1 MRYRLPKRPSEHQ
14 PDLFRGSLAVLPSN
28 SPSHHPASVCA
39 FPVSTGTVPRL
50 GSCFFSKT
58 LYNQGTACDCS
69 FNFVFLTLF
78 CGFCGIGSYSKVEDF
93 LRFENVVKTFGS
105 NRAVDGVSLSVNRG
119 EVFAL
124 LGPSGCGK
132 TTLLRVCAGFEKPD
146 SGRVFINGQD
156 ITNLP
161 PEKRPVHTVFQ
172 QYALFPHLS
181 VYENIAFPLRLKRTP
196 EAEVKKEVE
205 KMLDMTELTDHAG
218 KKTQKLSGGQRQRV
232 AIARALV
239 DRPQV
244 LLLDEP
250 LAALDLKLRQRM
262 LAELDWIHDE
272 VGITF
277 LYVTHD
283 QEEALGISDR
293 IAVMHNGQI
302 EQIGTADGIYEN
314 PKSRFVASF
323 VGRMNFFEADVLE
336 NGPNNTLIVQVTE
349 TGVNSN
355 ARFIV
360 PKTTEGPLAGF
371 CNRLKA
377 GDTVLLCIRPEKLLI
392 RSKTSSALVPGYNAD
407 VFQNVLEGALERE
420 IYYGS
425 ESRFF
430 VDVGEYSV
438 MVTQLIHSRDV
449 SSPMVTQNQFKLG
462 ETVQLSWH
470 VRDCLVLPM
479 DESQG
484 EVIGAELFT
493 EEEEVGA

>member
-1 MRYRLPKRPSEHQ
+1 ME
-14 PDLFRGSLAVLPSN
+14 N
-28 SPSHHPASVCA
+28 
-39 FPVSTGTVPRL
+39 
-50 GSCFFSKT
+50 
-58 LYNQGTACDCS
+58 
-69 FNFVFLTLF
+69 
-78 CGFCGIGSYSKVEDF
+78 F
-93 LRFENVVKTFGS
+93 LRFENVVKAFGT
-105 NRAVDGVSLSVNRG
+105 NRAVDGISLSIKRG

-132 TTLLRVCAGFEKPD
+132 TTLLRICAGFEMPD
-146 SGRVFINGQD
+146 SGRVFINDVD
-156 ITNLP
+156 ITDLP

-181 VYENIAFPLRLKRTP
+181 VFENIAFPLRLRGLSNG
-196 EAEVKKEVE
+196 EVEKEVE
-205 KMLDMTELTDHAG
+205 KMLDMTELLDHAG
-218 KKTQKLSGGQRQRV
+218 KKPAKLSGGQRQRV

-239 DRPQV
+239 NRPQV

-293 IAVMHNGQI
+293 IAVMNKGKI
-302 EQIGTADGIYEN
+302 EQYGTSDGIYEN

-323 VGRMNFFEADVLE
+323 VGRMNFFEAEIREILPDDNLM
-336 NGPNNTLIVQVTE
+336 VQVTE

-355 ARFIV
+355 ALFMVTKPSPAMLPAFGGHLSI
-360 PKTTEGPLAGF
+360 GQ
-371 CNRLKA
+371 
-377 GDTVLLCIRPEKLLI
+377 TVLLCVRPEKFLI
-392 RSKTSSALVPGYNAD
+392 RSGIRSDFHAGYN
-407 VFQNVLEGALERE
+407 VEIFQNIMTGVLERE

-438 MVTQLIHSRDV
+438 MATRLIHSRGIITHDN
-449 SSPMVTQNQFKLG
+449 PLEQELELG
-462 ETVQLSWH
+462 QSVQLSWH
-470 VRDCLVLPM
+470 VRDCLILPM
-479 DESQG
+479 DANAP
-484 EVIGAELFT
+484 EVVGAELFT
-493 EEEEVGA
+493 GDEEVGA

>member
-1 MRYRLPKRPSEHQ
+1 ME
-14 PDLFRGSLAVLPSN
+14 N
-28 SPSHHPASVCA
+28 
-39 FPVSTGTVPRL
+39 
-50 GSCFFSKT
+50 
-58 LYNQGTACDCS
+58 
-69 FNFVFLTLF
+69 
-78 CGFCGIGSYSKVEDF
+78 F
-93 LRFENVVKTFGS
+93 LRFENVVKVFGS
-105 NRAVDGVSLSVNRG
+105 NRAVDGISLSIKRG

-132 TTLLRVCAGFEKPD
+132 TTLLRICAGFEKPD

-156 ITNLP
+156 ITDLP

-181 VYENIAFPLRLKRTP
+181 VFENIAFPLRLRGLSNT
-196 EAEVKKEVE
+196 EVEKEVA
-205 KMLDMTELTDHAG
+205 KMLDMTELIDHAG
-218 KKTQKLSGGQRQRV
+218 KKPGKLSGGQRQRV

-239 DRPQV
+239 NRPQV

-293 IAVMHNGQI
+293 IAVMNKGKI
-302 EQIGTADGIYEN
+302 EQFGTTDGIYEN

-323 VGRMNFFEADVLE
+323 VGRMNFFEAEIKKILPDDNL
-336 NGPNNTLIVQVTE
+336 LVQVTE
-349 TGVNSN
+349 TGENSD
-355 ARFIV
+355 ALFMV
-360 PKTTEGPLAGF
+360 SKPAQAMLPAFGGHLSEGQ
-371 CNRLKA
+371 
-377 GDTVLLCIRPEKLLI
+377 TVLLCVRPEKFLI
-392 RSKTSSALVPGYNAD
+392 RAGVSKNFQPGYNIEI
-407 VFQNVLEGALERE
+407 FQNLMNGVLERE

-430 VDVGEYSV
+430 IDVGEYSV
-438 MVTQLIHSRDV
+438 MATQLIHSRG
-449 SSPMVTQNQFKLG
+449 VTNRDNLHETELRLG
-462 ETVQLSWH
+462 EPVQLSWH
-470 VRDCLVLPM
+470 VRDCLILPM
-479 DESQG
+479 DENAP

-493 EEEEVGA
+493 GEGEEVGA

>member
-1 MRYRLPKRPSEHQ
+1 ME
-14 PDLFRGSLAVLPSN
+14 N
-28 SPSHHPASVCA
+28 
-39 FPVSTGTVPRL
+39 
-50 GSCFFSKT
+50 
-58 LYNQGTACDCS
+58 
-69 FNFVFLTLF
+69 
-78 CGFCGIGSYSKVEDF
+78 F
-93 LRFENVVKTFGS
+93 LRFENVVKAFGT
-105 NRAVDGVSLSVNRG
+105 NRAVDGISLSIKRG

-132 TTLLRVCAGFEKPD
+132 TTLLRICAGFETPD
-146 SGRVFINGQD
+146 SGRVFINGVD
-156 ITNLP
+156 ITDMP

-181 VYENIAFPLRLKRTP
+181 VFENIAFPLRLRGLSPTLI
-196 EAEVKKEVE
+196 EKEVQ
-205 KMLDMTELTDHAG
+205 KMLDMTELLDHAG
-218 KKTQKLSGGQRQRV
+218 KKPGKLSGGQRQRV

-239 DRPQV
+239 NRPQV

-293 IAVMHNGQI
+293 IAVMNKGKI
-302 EQIGTADGIYEN
+302 EQYGTSDGIYEY

-323 VGRMNFFEADVLE
+323 VGRMNFFEAEIREIRGENVL
-336 NGPNNTLIVQVTE
+336 VQITE
-349 TGVNSN
+349 TGANSD
-355 ARFIV
+355 ALFMV
-360 PKTTEGPLAGF
+360 SKPSEKMLPAFGGQLAVGQ
-371 CNRLKA
+371 
-377 GDTVLLCIRPEKLLI
+377 TVLFCVRPEKFLI
-392 RSKTSSALVPGYNAD
+392 RAASSRDFAPGYSTE
-407 VFQNVLEGALERE
+407 VFQNIMNGVLERE

-438 MVTQLIHSRDV
+438 MATRLIHSRGLSRNDEPIEQDLV
-449 SSPMVTQNQFKLG
+449 LG
-462 ETVQLSWH
+462 NPVQLSWH
-470 VRDCLVLPM
+470 VRDCLILPM
-479 DESQG
+479 DENAP

-493 EEEEVGA
+493 GEGEEVGA